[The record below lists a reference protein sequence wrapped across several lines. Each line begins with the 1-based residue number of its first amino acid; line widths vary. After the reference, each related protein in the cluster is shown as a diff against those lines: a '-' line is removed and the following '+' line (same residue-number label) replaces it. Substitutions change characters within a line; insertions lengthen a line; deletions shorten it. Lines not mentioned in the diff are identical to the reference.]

1 MISAAGNLDNVTL
14 PAMSCRKM
22 NKMRSK
28 DKQPGLTLTEMVVV
42 IATIALLATLGLPAI
57 RALLGSFETS
67 SGTRDMVNAA
77 LSGARAIAAREQRYA
92 GVRFQRDSAGNQY
105 MIYIVHD
112 PEKTGLSPGFR
123 AAEGLKPIKLPGNT
137 RVADLMVRVNH
148 SPTAVGAQD
157 SQETLL
163 QASNLDDTN
172 QQNLGPDGKN
182 IYVTDMSSFSIIFS
196 PNGKMVVH
204 EVRIRNR
211 DGIFQPDNSV
221 SAKISMDDIFNSPEN
236 IVNLGIGMFV
246 QDDYAHL
253 GLGAESGRNRIIIYD
268 GTQFDKLDARGRF
281 DYLASLEPMYINPYT
296 GTIISK
302 RL

>member
-1 MISAAGNLDNVTL
+1 
-14 PAMSCRKM
+14 
-22 NKMRSK
+22 
-28 DKQPGLTLTEMVVV
+28 MVVV
-42 IATIALLATLGLPAI
+42 IATIALLTTLGLPAI

-67 SGTRDMVNAA
+67 SGARDMISAA

-123 AAEGLKPIKLPGNT
+123 AVDGLKPIKLPGNT

-148 SPTAVGAQD
+148 SPTTVGARD

-163 QASNLDDTN
+163 QASYLDDTN
-172 QQNLGPDGKN
+172 QQNLGPDGNN

-221 SAKISMDDIFNSPEN
+221 SAKVSMDDIFNSPEN

-268 GTQFDKLDARGRF
+268 GTQFDKLNAQARF
-281 DYLASLEPMYINPYT
+281 DYLKSLEPIYINPYT
-296 GTIISK
+296 GTIINR

>member
-1 MISAAGNLDNVTL
+1 
-14 PAMSCRKM
+14 M

-28 DKQPGLTLTEMVVV
+28 NKHTGLTLTEMVVV

-67 SGTRDMVNAA
+67 SGTRDMINAA

-92 GVRFQRDSAGNQY
+92 GVRFQRDSEGNQY

-123 AAEGLKPIKLPGNT
+123 AVEGLKPMKLPGNT

-148 SPTAVGAQD
+148 SPTAAGAQD

-163 QASNLDDTN
+163 QASQLDDTN
-172 QQNLGPDGKN
+172 PQNLGP
-182 IYVTDMSSFSIIFS
+182 
-196 PNGKMVVH
+196 NGKLVVH

-221 SAKISMDDIFNSPEN
+221 SNKISMDDIFNSPEN
-236 IVNLGIGMFV
+236 ISNLDIGMFV

-253 GLGAESGRNRIIIYD
+253 GLGAESSRNRIIIYD
-268 GTQFDKLDARGRF
+268 GVQFDKMDAQARF
-281 DYLASLEPMYINPYT
+281 DYLKSLEPIYINPYT
-296 GTIISK
+296 GTTIN
-302 RL
+302 RR

>member
-1 MISAAGNLDNVTL
+1 
-14 PAMSCRKM
+14 M

-28 DKQPGLTLTEMVVV
+28 NKHTGLTLTEMVVV

-67 SGTRDMVNAA
+67 SGTRDMINAA

-92 GVRFQRDSAGNQY
+92 GVRFQRDSEGNQY

-123 AAEGLKPIKLPGNT
+123 AVEGLKPMKLPGNT

-148 SPTAVGAQD
+148 SPTAAGAQD

-163 QASNLDDTN
+163 QASQLDDTN
-172 QQNLGPDGKN
+172 PQNLGPDGKN
-182 IYVTDMSSFSIIFS
+182 MYVTDMSSFSIIFS
-196 PNGKMVVH
+196 PNGKLVVH

-221 SAKISMDDIFNSPEN
+221 SNKISMDDIFNSPEN
-236 IVNLGIGMFV
+236 ISNLDIGMFV

-253 GLGAESGRNRIIIYD
+253 GLGAESSRNRIIIYD
-268 GTQFDKLDARGRF
+268 GVQFDKMDAQARF
-281 DYLASLEPMYINPYT
+281 DYLKSLEPIYINPYT
-296 GTIISK
+296 GTTIN
-302 RL
+302 RR